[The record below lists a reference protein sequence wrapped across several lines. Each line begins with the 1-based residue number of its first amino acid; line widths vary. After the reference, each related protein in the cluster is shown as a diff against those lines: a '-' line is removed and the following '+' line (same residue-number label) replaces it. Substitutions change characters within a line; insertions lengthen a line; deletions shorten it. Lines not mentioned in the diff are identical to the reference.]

1 MSHAT
6 FPFTRMSHATFPL
19 PACHTPPSLY
29 PHTAHPCPCPCT
41 HTHASA
47 RTTPAHRAAQ
57 LPNKASALRRSA
69 IHQSQRIT
77 PLGHTP
83 KPAHCVARPHTKTS
97 ALRRSATHQN
107 QRITSLGHTPKPAH
121 CVARPHTKASALRR
135 SATHQNNKTLLLKPA
150 HWALRRSA
158 TTQSQR
164 MRRSSTHQTPKPA
177 HCGVAWPFTIS
188 YTLYRASRV
197 RRGGTT
203 SLCPPSKPSKP
214 PSRMSRRYAHSHS

>member
-6 FPFTRMSHATFPL
+6 FPFRL

-29 PHTAHPCPCPCT
+29 PHVTRHLPFTRTP
-41 HTHASA
+41 HTHVHVHIHTQAHVLRQRMAPLSCP
-47 RTTPAHRAAQ
+47 TKPAHYAAR
-57 LPNKASALRRSA
+57 PYTKASALRRSA

-77 PLGHTP
+77 P
-83 KPAHCVARPHTKTS
+83 
-97 ALRRSATHQN
+97 
-107 QRITSLGHTPKPAH
+107 LGHTPKPAH

-177 HCGVAWPFTIS
+177 HCVAWPFTIS

-203 SLCPPSKPSKP
+203 SLCPPSKLSKP

>member
-1 MSHAT
+1 MS
-6 FPFTRMSHATFPL
+6 M
-19 PACHTPPSLY
+19 Y
-29 PHTAHPCPCPCT
+29 T
-41 HTHASA
+41 HTRKRTYYTSAS
-47 RTTPAHRAAQ
+47 
-57 LPNKASALRRSA
+57 RRSVA
-69 IHQSQRIT
+69 QQSQRIA

-83 KPAHCVARPHTKTS
+83 KPAHYAARPYTKAS

-177 HCGVAWPFTIS
+177 HCVAWPFTIS